1 VSDLAAFSA
10 AQQQVSELIRQRGV
24 GVLSAESFDQQLE
37 LARYVNHD
45 QVWWSLSG
53 DGASWYRYDGASW
66 IADRPPSGP
75 PAPWWTDPAAR
86 LRFLNN
92 AATTAATQKWWGGT
106 AGAVARAMADQAVAV
121 ISAFPDTNAVIQDAD
136 NVMEQVVAAMEE
148 QASRILSVVELGEAV
163 TEELAGAMGL
173 AVTDELAD
181 TIGQAVADAYRVATT
196 GLDLSEDRV
205 VVALGA
211 TAPGYRTDRVTGQRV
226 SIDMRNAPERTLIN
240 PLILLVDGPVT
251 SPVTVQP
258 AIAVARSQGRPLL
271 LVAREFEKGVPE
283 TLASMQPAV
292 DAVSPVGVY
301 GDRRSAIF
309 EDLAVVTGGRVAAN
323 ESEARGVVL
332 GSAMVARLAHDDVT
346 IVHAAG
352 NRAALSA
359 HIRALQ
365 AKLDASISTYER
377 DKLEQ
382 RTQALSAGVV
392 VISVGDPLPLGRV
405 QLGVEIAEWVLRLGL
420 VPAGGVV
427 FQTAQEK
434 LPPPRSRSPGGA
446 IVDAALGAANQV
458 LGGRQFQPR
467 ATAIWIVRGALWM
480 VEDLVRTPEPSP

>member
-1 VSDLAAFSA
+1 MSDLAAFSA
-10 AQQQVSELIRQRGV
+10 AQQQVSELIRQRAAGM
-24 GVLSAESFDQQLE
+24 LSAEGFDQQLE
-37 LARYVNHD
+37 RARYVNHN

-53 DGASWYRYDGASW
+53 DGVSWYRYDGASW

-75 PAPWWTDPAAR
+75 PAPWWTDPVAR

-92 AATTAATQKWWGGT
+92 AGTTAATQKWWGGT
-106 AGAVARAMADQAVAV
+106 AGAVARAMADQAVAI
-121 ISAFPDTNAVIQDAD
+121 ISAFPDPIAVLQDAD
-136 NVMEQVVAAMEE
+136 NVMEEVVAALEE
-148 QASRILSVVELGEAV
+148 QSSSVLSVVELEQVV
-163 TEELAGAMGL
+163 TEELAGAVAM

-226 SIDMRNAPERTLIN
+226 SIDMRTAPERTLIN
-240 PLILLVDGPVT
+240 PLILLVDGSITNPL
-251 SPVTVQP
+251 TVDA
-258 AIAVARSQGRPLL
+258 AISAARSQGRPLL
-271 LVAREFEKGVPE
+271 LVAREFVPAVTE
-283 TLASMQPAV
+283 ALASMQPAV

-301 GDRRSAIF
+301 GDRRSAVF
-309 EDLAVVTGGRVAAN
+309 EDLAVVTGGRVAAS
-323 ESEARGVVL
+323 EAEARGVVL
-332 GSAMVARLAHDDVT
+332 GSAMLARLAHDDVT

-352 NRAALSA
+352 DRAALSA
-359 HIRALQ
+359 HIRAVQ
-365 AKLDASISTYER
+365 AKHDASISSYER
-377 DKLEQ
+377 EKLEQ

-405 QLGVEIAEWVLRLGL
+405 QLGVEIAEWALRLGVL
-420 VPAGGVV
+420 PAGGVA

-446 IVDAALGAANQV
+446 IVDAALGAASQV
-458 LGGRQFQPR
+458 LAGRQFQPR
-467 ATAIWIVRGALWM
+467 ATATWIVRGALWM
-480 VEDLVRTPEPSP
+480 VEDLVRTPEPPP